1 MNEMM
6 SKISDE
12 VLSIN
17 WRQNDIERLLRF
29 GDFEDHFQRTTYRV
43 QMQDWLQE
51 ILVRMDKVSKLIET
65 NKSLMTENV
74 IGRNGMTPLFMWM
87 MGIMSWYNEYEAK
100 NKTL

>member
-6 SKISDE
+6 SKVSEE
-12 VLSIN
+12 VLAIN
-17 WRQNDIERLLRF
+17 WRQNDIERVFRL

-43 QMQDWLQE
+43 QMQEWLEE
-51 ILVRMDKVSKLIET
+51 ILVRVDKVSKLIET

-100 NKTL
+100 IKTL

>member
-6 SKISDE
+6 SKVSEE
-12 VLSIN
+12 VLAIN
-17 WRQNDIERLLRF
+17 WRQNDIERVFRF

-43 QMQDWLQE
+43 QMQEWLEE
-51 ILVRMDKVSKLIET
+51 ILVRVDKVSKLIET
-65 NKSLMTENV
+65 NKSLMSENV

-100 NKTL
+100 IKTL

>member
-1 MNEMM
+1 MDEMM

-65 NKSLMTENV
+65 NKALMTENV
-74 IGRNGMTPLFMWM
+74 IGRHGWTPLFSWM
-87 MGIMSWYNEYEAK
+87 MEIMPWYNEYEAK
-100 NKTL
+100 INKL